1 MQELKTIYAQA
12 ARWALPFLALILI
25 ISVYTCNESR
35 GHNADMA
42 KEIEDARARTVQIEN
57 EKGKLIS
64 QNETLLHFTN
74 KELQTYTD
82 TIFNLRAREARLIKS
97 VTSYAQIVQ
106 EAKFK
111 GKTAKYK
118 DPAPRTDQD
127 PGAVVTS
134 QPADTNFIRVPRGFI
149 YSDSTLSFDGV
160 VRRDGVTID
169 SLTIPNTLHIRT
181 AIQKSGF
188 LKLGSKTVVQAFNT
202 NPAFKNTGIVSAEV
216 KNRGTW
222 WQRWG
227 KPAVAIIGTVI
238 IYRQIKK

>member
-1 MQELKTIYAQA
+1 MDELKNIYAQV
-12 ARWALPFLALILI
+12 ARWALPFAAIILI
-25 ISVYTCNESR
+25 ISVYTCNETQ

-42 KEIEDARARTVQIEN
+42 KELNDAKSRTIQIEN

-82 TIFNLRAREARLIKS
+82 TIFNLRSREARLIKS
-97 VTSYAQIVQ
+97 VTSYAEIVQ
-106 EAKFK
+106 QAKFK

-118 DPAPRTDQD
+118 DPGTDQEG
-127 PGAVVTS
+127 GAVVID
-134 QPADTNFIRVPRGFI
+134 QPVDTNFIKVPRSFN
-149 YSDSTLSFDGV
+149 YSDSTLAFDGV
-160 VRRDGVTID
+160 VRREGVTID

-227 KPAVAIIGTVI
+227 KPAAAIIGTVI